1 MPLQGRRPSKP
12 RRRARVREP
21 RRTGATKKERNVK
34 RKRPKTTTKTTTT
47 PTNAYNLKTPE
58 VQCLID
64 KYELFA
70 NTFPDDTASAGY
82 LYKSA
87 DLYIGIKNYKAAAKS
102 YEKVIHDYPKY
113 SKMSYC
119 IFLAGF
125 NAENNLH
132 DIEMAKKY
140 YTLFLQ
146 NYPNAS
152 MAKDVQFSLQNLGR
166 SADDIVKEFEEKLKL
181 QDSLKTL

>member
-1 MPLQGRRPSKP
+1 MKKLLFLFSISLFLLVSCTNKRDKITKDIQQKESKLFS
-12 RRRARVREP
+12 
-21 RRTGATKKERNVK
+21 GG
-34 RKRPKTTTKTTTT
+34 
-47 PTNAYNLKTPE
+47 NAYNLKTPE

-152 MAKDVQFSLQNLGR
+152 MANDVQFSLQNLGR